1 MRHPAWFAIPLTAIL
16 IALAALHAY
25 WALGGRWGI
34 DNTIPMVN
42 GRRAIDPG
50 PLATW
55 IVCGL
60 LATAAFLA
68 VGRAGWISTG
78 SIAPLFGAGVWGL
91 SVVFALRAIGE
102 FRLIG
107 FFKSVTGTDFAQWD
121 TWVYSPLCLL
131 LAALSVCLASSTR
144 R

>member
-42 GRRAIDPG
+42 GRRAINPG

-68 VGRAGWISTG
+68 PIIIRVVNDNANAGLHRGI
-78 SIAPLFGAGVWGL
+78 
-91 SVVFALRAIGE
+91 R
-102 FRLIG
+102 
-107 FFKSVTGTDFAQWD
+107 
-121 TWVYSPLCLL
+121 
-131 LAALSVCLASSTR
+131 
-144 R
+144 